1 MACIKIRDKTIP
13 VQPHQ
18 SLLEAVEQAGFKPE
32 FQCRN
37 GFCGAC
43 KARLKKGT
51 AHYIIPPLAYC
62 DEDEVLMC
70 CACLKPDEVIELELT
85 QVNNPATS

>member
-1 MACIKIRDKTIP
+1 MATIKIKNKTIP

-18 SLLEAVEQAGFKPE
+18 TLLEAVEQAGLEPE

-43 KARLKKGT
+43 KARLKKGS
-51 AHYIIPPLAYC
+51 AHYATPPLAYC
-62 DEDEVLMC
+62 DDDEVLMC
-70 CACLKPDEVIELELT
+70 CACLKPDESIELELT
-85 QVNNPATS
+85 QVNDAATS